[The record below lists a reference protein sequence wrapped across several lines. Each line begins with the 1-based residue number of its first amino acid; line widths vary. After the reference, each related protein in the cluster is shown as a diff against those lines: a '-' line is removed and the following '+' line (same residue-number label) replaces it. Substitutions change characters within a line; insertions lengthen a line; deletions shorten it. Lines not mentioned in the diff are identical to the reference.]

1 MKILQ
6 THSDWIEYETI
17 EKEIPQAEEV
27 EKKVYKYENIL
38 VVFTAVESGDDE
50 EVGKKAIN
58 EIKDFL
64 QKIKLNKI
72 LIYPFV
78 HLTND
83 PANPQDA
90 LRILKFMEAYAKE
103 LGIETYRAP
112 FGWNKR
118 ITNAVKGY
126 PLAEQFKTFIP
137 EMKREKIPEA
147 LKAEEKLK
155 SYWFILKPNG
165 KLIPVEK
172 FDFSDFENLKK
183 FADYEIAKS
192 RAVQQIPPH
201 AILMRK
207 LEIADFE
214 PGSDPGNLRF
224 YPKGRLIKSL
234 IEEFVTQK
242 VLEYGAIEV
251 ETPVM
256 YDFLHPSLANY
267 LNRFPARQYVVK
279 SDDKEFFLRFSAC
292 FGQFLILKDAQ
303 ISYKQLPFKIYE
315 LAKSYRREKSGELVA
330 LRRLRAFTMPD
341 VHAICSDLE
350 QAKEESIKR
359 FKLSLNVLKELG
371 LDKKDFELAIR
382 FTKDFYKKNKKFIVS
397 LVKLFGKPALV
408 EMWDKRFFYFTLK
421 WEFNFV
427 DNLSKASAL
436 STDQIDVENAERYGI
451 TYIDKKGKKQY
462 PIILHCSPSGAI
474 ERCIYALLEKAYAD
488 QQNKKVPSLPLWLS
502 PTQVRVIPL
511 SDKYLKISEKV
522 AEEIEKNKIRVD
534 IDDRRETVE
543 KKIRDAELEWIPFI
557 VVIGK
562 KEVKSKRISVRIRE
576 TGKIKEMKVE
586 KLIEVIK
593 NLTKNKPFKPLP
605 LPKLLSKRPI
615 FVG

>member
-341 VHAICSDLE
+341 VHVICSDLE
-350 QAKEESIKR
+350 QAKKESIKR